1 LLATLNA
8 KLKTTLSVKLLQF
21 SLYKVKLWKIN
32 TANAPKKRKPF
43 TLGKNGRGDNFGL
56 FGISTITLLN
66 FVLKLLKIER
76 MTYDFAIIGGGIVG
90 AATFYKLQQKYPDKT
105 IVLLEK
111 MAQLADHQTGHNSGV
126 IHSGLYYKPGSL
138 KAKNCIQGR
147 HELVAFAKEHGIAH
161 DVCGKVV
168 VATDP
173 SELPH
178 MEKIFQIG
186 LENKIEGIKR
196 LTAEEVKEHEPFV
209 ECIGGIWV
217 PVTGIIDF
225 RGATEKM
232 VELALAIQAKS
243 ALKLQHEVERIEK
256 GEKYSKL
263 VTNQGTFE
271 AEYLIF
277 CAGLQA
283 DRLAKKDGVDLKEK
297 VVGFRG
303 DYYELTEQGKHKVKN
318 LIYPVPNPDFPFLG
332 VHFTRMTDGEIEC
345 GPNAVFT
352 FKREGYGKTDFSLR
366 DTWDAL
372 TYKGTWRLFFQN
384 MSFGINEYR
393 RAFSKKLFLKT
404 LQRMVPSLTMD
415 DLRPGRAGVRA
426 LLLREDG
433 DTRDDFRIEY
443 HGKSIHV
450 LNAPSPAATASL
462 AIGGYIVEEA
472 EKHFHLS

>member
-1 LLATLNA
+1 
-8 KLKTTLSVKLLQF
+8 
-21 SLYKVKLWKIN
+21 
-32 TANAPKKRKPF
+32 
-43 TLGKNGRGDNFGL
+43 
-56 FGISTITLLN
+56 
-66 FVLKLLKIER
+66 
-76 MTYDFAIIGGGIVG
+76 MTYDIAIIGGGIVG
-90 AATFYKLQQKYPDKT
+90 AATFYKLQQKFPNQT

-111 MAQLADHQTGHNSGV
+111 MDQLADHQTGHNSGV

-147 HELVAFAKEHGIAH
+147 HELVAFAKEHGIKH
-161 DVCGKVV
+161 DICGKVV
-168 VATDP
+168 VATDE
-173 SELPH
+173 SELAN
-178 MEKIFQIG
+178 MERIYNIG
-186 LENKIEGIKR
+186 LENEIEGLAK
-196 LTAEEVKEHEPFV
+196 LTAEEVKQHEPFV
-209 ECIGGIWV
+209 ECIAGLWV
-217 PVTGIIDF
+217 PCTGIIDF
-225 RGATEKM
+225 RGATAKM
-232 VELALAIQAKS
+232 VELALEMNPAS
-243 ALKLQHEVERIEK
+243 KLLLNHEVIGIQK
-256 GEKYSKL
+256 H
-263 VTNQGTFE
+263 
-271 AEYLIF
+271 AEYSSIETNNGTINARYLVF

-303 DYYELTEQGKHKVKN
+303 DYYELTDQAKHKIKN

-352 FKREGYGKTDFSLR
+352 FKREGYGKTDFSFR

-372 TYKGTWRLFFQN
+372 TYKGTWKLFFQN

-393 RAFSKKLFLKT
+393 RAFSKRLFLKT

-415 DLRPGRAGVRA
+415 DIKPGRAGVRA

-443 HGKSIHV
+443 HGNSIHV

-462 AIGGYIVEEA
+462 AIGGYIADAVEQQFGLQ
-472 EKHFHLS
+472 H

>member
-1 LLATLNA
+1 
-8 KLKTTLSVKLLQF
+8 
-21 SLYKVKLWKIN
+21 
-32 TANAPKKRKPF
+32 
-43 TLGKNGRGDNFGL
+43 
-56 FGISTITLLN
+56 
-66 FVLKLLKIER
+66 
-76 MTYDFAIIGGGIVG
+76 MTFDIAIIGGGIVG
-90 AATFYKLQQKYPDKT
+90 ASTLYKMQLKYPHLK
-105 IVLLEK
+105 IVLIEK
-111 MAQLADHQTGHNSGV
+111 MDMLAEHQTGHNSGV

-147 HELVAFAKEHGIAH
+147 HELVAFAKEHGIKH
-161 DVCGKVV
+161 DICGKVV

-173 SELPH
+173 SELPN
-178 MEKIFQIG
+178 MKKIFQTG
-186 LENKIEGIKR
+186 LENEIEGIEWI
-196 LTAEEVKEHEPFV
+196 TAEQVKEHEPFV
-209 ECIGGIWV
+209 ESIGGIWV
-217 PVTGIIDF
+217 PCTGIIDF
-225 RGATEKM
+225 RAATEKM
-232 VELALAIQAKS
+232 VELALAINPKS
-243 ALKLQHEVERIEK
+243 ELKLSHEVIAIQKSDKFSIISTNK
-256 GEKYSKL
+256 GD
-263 VTNQGTFE
+263 FE

-283 DRLAKKDGVDLKEK
+283 DRLAKKDGVKLKEK

-303 DYYELTEQGKHKVKN
+303 DYYELTEQGKHKIKN

-352 FKREGYGKTDFSLR
+352 FKREGYNKTDFSFR

-372 TYKGTWRLFFQN
+372 TYRGTWRLFFTN
-384 MSFGINEYR
+384 MAFGINEYR
-393 RAFSKKLFLKT
+393 RAFSKRLFLKT

-415 DLRPGRAGVRA
+415 DIKPGRAGVRA
-426 LLLREDG
+426 LLLRQDG

-472 EKHFHLS
+472 EKHFNLI